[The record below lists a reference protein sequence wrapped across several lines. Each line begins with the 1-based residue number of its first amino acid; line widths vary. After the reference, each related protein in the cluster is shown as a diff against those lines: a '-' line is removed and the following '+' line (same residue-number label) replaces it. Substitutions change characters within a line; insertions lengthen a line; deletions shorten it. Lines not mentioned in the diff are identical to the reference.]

1 MLSVT
6 DSDSDALFGEKR
18 ERRCGDMNTGVLEN

>member
-6 DSDSDALFGEKR
+6 DSDF
-18 ERRCGDMNTGVLEN
+18 T